1 MIEEYKESRVSLASA
16 SNLRKPTV
24 KVQAPAMIYRI
35 ESIDVEPED
44 DVDFSSLQRSNDP
57 PKQISK
63 PAGTRIA
70 ENEEDVTMREAPNT
84 AS

>member
-16 SNLRKPTV
+16 ANLRKPTV
-24 KVQAPAMIYRI
+24 KVQAPAMINRI
-35 ESIDVEPED
+35 ESDVEPED
-44 DVDFSSLQRSNDP
+44 NVSFSSLQRSNDP
-57 PKQISK
+57 PLQISK